1 MPLASPPLGAMICPL
16 LSVRVTPPSV
26 TVIVHS
32 REGATSTVS
41 PLAVTAASL
50 AREGRCAAADRAR
63 AGCPGLPSVW

>member
-32 REGATSTVS
+32 REGATSTVL
-41 PLAVTAASL
+41 PLAVTAV
-50 AREGRCAAADRAR
+50 GVTQ
-63 AGCPGLPSVW
+63 PPSKTVGA

>member
-1 MPLASPPLGAMICPL
+1 MSPPLGAMVCPL

-41 PLAVTAASL
+41 PLAVTAV
-50 AREGRCAAADRAR
+50 GVTQ
-63 AGCPGLPSVW
+63 PPSKTVGA